1 MRVWWMAMM
10 VVLTACSDKGDSGAS
25 TAGSD
30 AVCEGADL
38 SDPDC
43 ESGTAVIRIAVTAD
57 GAAAPSGTTVHVQA
71 CSGEDTTEAADS
83 YGEARFN
90 LPAATYRV
98 WAENSDAGL
107 ASAPETHDIPGC
119 GTTSLDIAMSAD

>member
-25 TAGSD
+25 AVGSD

-107 ASAPETHDIPGC
+107 ASVPEVHDIPGC

>member
-1 MRVWWMAMM
+1 MRISCVWMM
-10 VVLTACSDKGDSGAS
+10 VALTACSGKDDSGEADE
-25 TAGSD
+25 GSE
-30 AVCEGADL
+30 AVCEGADM

-90 LPAATYRV
+90 MPAATYIV
-98 WAENSDAGL
+98 WADNSDAGL
-107 ASAPETHDIPGC
+107 ASTPETHDIPGC